1 VHATP
6 QGGVPDDGVRRA
18 IARHVPAIGT
28 LLRRLAEDPDP
39 DVRSAARAART
50 HLVKA
55 GVIAQ
60 AKPWN

>member
-1 VHATP
+1 
-6 QGGVPDDGVRRA
+6 VPDDGVRRA

-39 DVRSAARAART
+39 DVRAAARAART